1 MKKSK
6 LILIIIVIIVIS
18 FPIFRY
24 IEDGEI
30 SPLFKVKY
38 IQKDNKVIYVS
49 KNYITNPF
57 DARIFKDNRL
67 AIKENN
73 KYGYINE
80 KGEIVIP
87 IKYDIAKDF
96 SEGLAAVSLNGK
108 WFFIDKT
115 GKIIIDCKEDYP
127 DEFSEGLATVSLN
140 GKWFLIDKTGKII
153 IDCKDNYPN
162 DFSDGVSI
170 LSNNTVIDKRGKALF
185 IKKEH
190 SDNIYIGGMLIT
202 SKRINNKD
210 KYGFFDKTGK
220 LICPYKYD
228 YINSF
233 DNGVTTARINK
244 DWYII
249 DKTGKRLYLLGS
261 KYIDVQGFSDGLAR
275 VLSKKLC
282 VGFIDKTGKEVIPC
296 AYIDASNFNEG
307 LCKLN
312 KYEKCG
318 YINKQGKVIIPFKYD
333 FGFDVA
339 DGLALVYTD
348 KKRFMYID
356 KNNKE
361 VIKLRFYIDFVPFPF
376 CDNIAAVS
384 YISNLNIFTTKNNT
398 IN

>member
-6 LILIIIVIIVIS
+6 LILIIIIIIVIS

-49 KNYITNPF
+49 KSYITNPL

-73 KYGYINE
+73 KYGYVNE
-80 KGEIVIP
+80 KGKIAIP
-87 IKYDIAKDF
+87 IKYDTANDF

-108 WFFIDKT
+108 WYFIDKT
-115 GKIIIDCKEDYP
+115 GKVVIKCK
-127 DEFSEGLATVSLN
+127 S
-140 GKWFLIDKTGKII
+140 K
-153 IDCKDNYPN
+153 PN
-162 DFSDGVSI
+162 RFSDGVSI

-185 IKKEH
+185 IKKEN
-190 SDNIYIGGMLIT
+190 SDNSIYIGGMLIT
-202 SKRINNKD
+202 SKRINNKK
-210 KYGFFDKTGK
+210 KYSFIDKTGK

-228 YINSF
+228 SINSF

-318 YINKQGKVIIPFKYD
+318 YINKQGKVIIPYKYD

-361 VIKLRFYIDFVPFPF
+361 VIKLRFYLDFVPFPF

-384 YISNLNIFTTKNNT
+384 YISNINIFTTKNNI